1 VATELDA
8 EQLDLARWIR
18 PGDRVA
24 WGQCAAEPL
33 VLTRA
38 LMAQRHRVGG
48 RFGVFVG
55 AGWHDTL
62 DPSCADVV
70 DLSAYCGTGTI
81 RALAEANVLDVLPCH
96 YSDFERALGRGGP
109 NTVDVLLL
117 QLAPAGPDG
126 RYSLSVAHEYLVPL
140 VDSARLVIAEVNA
153 AAPWTHGERSLG
165 EDDIDVLVRTERP
178 LLELPRAAPSPTNIA
193 IARHVASCIE
203 DGATL
208 QLGIGSL
215 PEAVLA
221 QLHDRRDLGIH
232 SGAVG
237 DAVADLTERGV
248 VTNARKTLDA
258 GASVAGVMMGSRRI
272 HDFAHRNA
280 ALQFRATSY
289 THAASTLAAIDRL
302 VAINSAIEVDL
313 TGQVNAEVAS
323 GRYLGA
329 VGGALDFIRGA
340 RLSRGGLSIV
350 ALPSRAGPHSRI
362 VAQLSG
368 PISTPR
374 SDAALIATEHGIA
387 DLRGASLSQRVQR
400 MLSIAH
406 PDDRDALAR
415 AAATAWRT
423 RA

>member
-1 VATELDA
+1 MMATMLDP

-33 VLTRA
+33 TLTRA
-38 LMAQRHRVGG
+38 LMAQRHRIGG

-55 AGWHDTL
+55 ATWSDTL
-62 DPSCADVV
+62 DPACADVV
-70 DLSAYCGTGTI
+70 DFSAYCGTGAN

-96 YSDFERALGRGGP
+96 YSEFECALARGGT
-109 NTVDVLLL
+109 NQVDVLLL
-117 QLAPAGPDG
+117 QVAPAGPDG

-140 VDSARLVIAEVNA
+140 VESARLVMAEVNA
-153 AAPWTHGERSLG
+153 SAPWTHGGRSLG
-165 EDDIDVLVRTERP
+165 DDDIDVLVHADRP
-178 LLELPRAAPSPTNIA
+178 LPELPRTEPGPTDIA
-193 IARHVASCIE
+193 IARHVASCVD

-237 DAVADLTERGV
+237 DGVADLTERGV
-248 VTNARKTLDA
+248 ITNARKTLDA
-258 GASVAGVMMGSRRI
+258 GRSVAGVMMGSRRI
-272 HDFAHRNA
+272 HAFAHRNA

-340 RLSRGGLSIV
+340 RLSRGGLSII
-350 ALPSRAGPHSRI
+350 ALPSRAGRGGRI
-362 VAQLSG
+362 VARLGG
-368 PISTPR
+368 PVSTPR
-374 SDAALIATEHGIA
+374 SDAALIVTEYGIA

-406 PDDRDALAR
+406 PDDREALAR
-415 AAATAWRT
+415 AAAA
-423 RA
+423 